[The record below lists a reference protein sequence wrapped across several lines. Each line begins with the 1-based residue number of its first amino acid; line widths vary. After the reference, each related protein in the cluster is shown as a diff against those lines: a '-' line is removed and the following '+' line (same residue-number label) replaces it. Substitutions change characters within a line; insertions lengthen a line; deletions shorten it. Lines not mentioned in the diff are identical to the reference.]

1 MEKIIQIAKKYN
13 LKIIEDVAQSFGTE
27 FENKK
32 LGTLGDA
39 GCYSFFPTKTLGA
52 YGDGGAIATNNSE
65 IFEELICLKNH
76 GTKRNIL
83 TRFLVIIHD

>member
-1 MEKIIQIAKKYN
+1 MALVQFYHTSFGNSSNMEKIIQIAKKYN

-39 GCYSFFPTKTLGA
+39 GCYSFSQQK
-52 YGDGGAIATNNSE
+52 
-65 IFEELICLKNH
+65 H
-76 GTKRNIL
+76 
-83 TRFLVIIHD
+83 

>member
-39 GCYSFFPTKTLGA
+39 GCYSFFQQK
-52 YGDGGAIATNNSE
+52 
-65 IFEELICLKNH
+65 H
-76 GTKRNIL
+76 
-83 TRFLVIIHD
+83 